1 MKEFDPE
8 NVIVMDG
15 LIHALTTAKIANPEY
30 QGNNP
35 CSLCSLRDHCHPS
48 EGLICQVHEASESQY
63 YAYVGNILCAPPYD
77 KVEFAFFADWE
88 PC

>member
-8 NVIVMDG
+8 NLIVMDG
-15 LIHALTTAKIANPEY
+15 LIHALTTAKIAHPEY

-35 CSLCSLRDHCHPS
+35 CALCSLRDHCHPS
-48 EGLICQVHEASESQY
+48 EGLICQVHEASEQQY
-63 YAYVGNILCAPPYD
+63 YTNVGVTMCHPPYEQ
-77 KVEFAFFADWE
+77 VEMVIFADWE

>member
-15 LIHALTTAKIANPEY
+15 LIHALTTAKIAHPEY
-30 QGNNP
+30 QENNP
-35 CSLCSLRDHCHPS
+35 CALCSLRDHCHPS
-48 EGLICQVHEASESQY
+48 EGLICQVHEASEQQY
-63 YAYVGNILCAPPYD
+63 YANVGVTMCHPPYEQ
-77 KVEFAFFADWE
+77 VEMVIFADWE

>member
-8 NVIVMDG
+8 NLIVMDG
-15 LIHALTTAKIANPEY
+15 QIHALTTAKIAHPEY

-35 CSLCSLRDHCHPS
+35 CALCSLRDHCHPS
-48 EGLICQVHEASESQY
+48 EGLICQVHEASEQQY
-63 YAYVGNILCAPPYD
+63 YTNVGVTMCHPPYEQ
-77 KVEFAFFADWE
+77 VEMVIFADWE